1 LIACRCVGRKPE
13 EAFGR
18 LMQLITLDFDRNLAL
33 HLDFLDRELDAT
45 YLEDVALLNFVV
57 LDLIT
62 STRLTIF

>member
-1 LIACRCVGRKPE
+1 
-13 EAFGR
+13 
-18 LMQLITLDFDRNLAL
+18 MQLITFDFDRNLAL